1 MMNEAVVSMINDQIE
16 HEFFS
21 AYLYLSMAAYFES
34 KSLSGFARWMRL
46 QADEE
51 REHAMKFFDFLIDR
65 GARVSLHAISQP
77 QAEWTSVLDV
87 FEHSLQH
94 EQKVTSLINSIYEK
108 AVQEKDYPTQV
119 MLHWFIDEQVEEEK
133 NVGQIVDMLRM
144 AEDRQAALLNLDYHV
159 GKRSE

>member
-1 MMNEAVVSMINDQIE
+1 MLKESLVSLINDQIE

-34 KSLSGFARWMRL
+34 KSLPGFAKWMRL
-46 QADEE
+46 QAGEE
-51 REHAMKFFDFLIDR
+51 QEHAMKFFDYLIDR
-65 GARVSLHAISQP
+65 GARVNLHGINQP
-77 QAEWTSVLDV
+77 QAEWGSVLDV
-87 FEHSLQH
+87 FEHAYNH

-133 NVGQIVDMLRM
+133 NASQIVDMLRM
-144 AEDRQAALLNLDYHV
+144 AEDHQGTMLHLDRQA
-159 GKRSE
+159 GKRAE